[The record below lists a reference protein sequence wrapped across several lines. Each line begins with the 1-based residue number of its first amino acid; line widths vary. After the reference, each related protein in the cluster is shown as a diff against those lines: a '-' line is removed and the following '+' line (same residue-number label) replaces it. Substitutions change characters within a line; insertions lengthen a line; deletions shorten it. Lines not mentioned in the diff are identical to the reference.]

1 MFFNWQKFKRIL
13 KFVTLLR
20 VEPYMVLIAFCF
32 QMRQTP
38 LNLLIQDKLCRQK
51 YNMSVEFCTNLQEMK
66 ESEKNYKIKTLVL
79 GDAVQYNM
87 YHTLMQFCPGLVWSL
102 FLGAWI
108 DKYINGRKTIFL
120 IGAITSSIEAAINTL
135 NAYYFDSSEL

>member
-20 VEPYMVLIAFCF
+20 VEPYLVLIAFCF

-87 YHTLMQFCPGLVWSL
+87 YHTLMQFCPGIVWSL

-108 DKYINGRKTIFL
+108 DKYINGRKVIFL
-120 IGAITSSIEAAINTL
+120 ISAMTASIEAAINTL

>member
-32 QMRQTP
+32 QMRETP

-87 YHTLMQFCPGLVWSL
+87 YHTLMQFCPGIVWSL

>member
-1 MFFNWQKFKRIL
+1 MFFNLKKLKRVL
-13 KFVTLLR
+13 KFITLLR
-20 VEPYMVLIAFCF
+20 VEPYMVFIAFCL
-32 QMRQTP
+32 MLRKTP
-38 LNLLIQDKLCRQK
+38 LDLLIQDKLCRQK
-51 YNMSVEFCTNLQEMK
+51 YNMTVEFCTNLPDMK
-66 ESEKNYKIKTLVL
+66 ETEKNYEIKTLVL
-79 GDAVQYNM
+79 ADAVQFNM
-87 YHTLMQFCPGLVWSL
+87 YHTLMQFCPGIVWSL